1 MKKSER
7 KIRKAFRLSDEEA
20 DKLKANAELC
30 GLTETE
36 FLRQLIVG
44 KRPKALPD
52 DRFWD
57 KMNELYECHSKLKHR
72 AKQFE
77 NDPELHQFYS
87 DRADELQDLVMK
99 IIERFTQPD
108 HF

>member
-7 KIRKAFRLSDEEA
+7 KIRKTFRLSDEEA
-20 DKLKANAELC
+20 DKLKASAELC

-44 KRPKALPD
+44 KRPKVLPS

-57 KMNELYECHSKLKHR
+57 KMNELYECHSKLKRR
-72 AKQFE
+72 ATQFE

-99 IIERFTQPD
+99 TIERFTQPD
-108 HF
+108 YF